1 MASVPALIGRRV
13 ALEPLSFLHVDD
25 LVAAAS
31 EDRRSYTFTQ
41 VPDGNE
47 DMTRYVGM
55 LLAQRDAGVVK
66 PYAQRAIGPDEIPG
80 RVVGCTRFMEL
91 RFPFGRGL
99 PGDPYPDEVEIGGT
113 WLAASA
119 QRTGINTEAKL
130 LLMTQA
136 FEVWG
141 VGRVAICTDAR
152 NEGSRRAIER
162 LGATYEGTLR
172 AHRSSHVRG
181 EGGELRDSAMYSI
194 VAREWPT
201 ISRRLTDLLT

>member
-1 MASVPALIGRRV
+1 MSGVPALIGRHV

-25 LVAAAS
+25 LVIAAS

-41 VPDGNE
+41 VPDGAE

-55 LLAQRDAGVVK
+55 LLAQRDAGVAK
-66 PYAQRAIGPDEIPG
+66 PYAQRMMGPDETPG
-80 RVVGCTRFMEL
+80 RLVGCTRFMEM

-119 QRTGINTEAKL
+119 QRTAINTEAKL
-130 LLMTQA
+130 LMMAQA
-136 FEVWG
+136 FDVWG
-141 VGRVAICTDAR
+141 AGRVAICTDAR
-152 NEGSRRAIER
+152 NGTSRRAIER

-172 AHRSSHVRG
+172 SHRPSHVLG

-201 ISRRLTDLLT
+201 VRRRLVDLLA

>member
-1 MASVPALIGRRV
+1 MTGTPALIGRHV
-13 ALEPLSFLHVDD
+13 ALEPLSFQHVDE
-25 LVAAAS
+25 LVSAAS
-31 EDRRSYTFTQ
+31 EDRTSYAFTA
-41 VPDGNE
+41 VPDGTE

-55 LLAQRDAGVVK
+55 LLAQRDVGGIK
-66 PYAQRAIGPDEIPG
+66 PYAQREIGPDG
-80 RVVGCTRFMEL
+80 RAGRLVGCTRFMEM

-119 QRTGINTEAKL
+119 QRTAINTEAKL

-141 VGRVAICTDAR
+141 VGRLAICTDSR
-152 NEGSRRAIER
+152 NVRSRQAIER

-172 AHRSSHVRG
+172 SHRPSHVAG
-181 EGGELRDSAMYSI
+181 EGGELRDSAMYSV

-201 ISRRLTDLLT
+201 VRQHVIDLLA

>member
-1 MASVPALIGRRV
+1 MSGTPALIGRHV
-13 ALEPLSFLHVDD
+13 ALEPLSFLHVEE
-25 LVAAAS
+25 LVTAAS
-31 EDRRSYTFTQ
+31 EDRRSYTFTH
-41 VPDGNE
+41 VPDGPD

-66 PYAQRAIGPDEIPG
+66 PYAQRAIGPDETPG
-80 RVVGCTRFMEL
+80 RLVGCTRFMEM

-119 QRTGINTEAKL
+119 QRTAINTEAKL

-136 FEVWG
+136 FDVWG

-152 NEGSRRAIER
+152 NERSRRAIER

-172 AHRSSHVRG
+172 SHRQSHVLG
-181 EGGELRDSAMYSI
+181 EGGELRDSAMYS
-194 VAREWPT
+194 VVSREWPA
-201 ISRRLTDLLT
+201 IRDHLANLLA